1 MGITSVAM
9 LEYGED
15 FDLYVTGRACEDWLL
30 AYSYEDYLVE
40 WNTLY
45 GDSLVGM
52 AHYVYGE
59 KGEFEGWMEIR
70 RLDEERFHWLTYVAM
85 FCTRDPDE
93 LFDLE
98 LQLLM

>member
-15 FDLYVTGRACEDWLL
+15 FDLYVTGRACEDWLF
-30 AYSYEDYLVE
+30 AYSYEEYLVE
-40 WNTLY
+40 WQNLY
-45 GDSLVGM
+45 GDALVGI
-52 AHYVYGE
+52 ARYFDGE
-59 KGEFEGWMEIR
+59 KGEIEFCVEIR